1 MWYYKYNQIQ
11 RMKIKK
17 NEFIKKFTFQKN
29 LEEQIER
36 VVNPFEPQ
44 ITSRN
49 LKVFIVKKREFNF
62 IIKNDWTMY
71 QLTLFNMI

>member
-1 MWYYKYNQIQ
+1 MWYYNQNQIQ

-49 LKVFIVKKREFNF
+49 LKVFIVKKRDFNF

>member
-1 MWYYKYNQIQ
+1 MWYYNQNQIQ

-17 NEFIKKFTFQKN
+17 NEFVKKFTFQKN

-49 LKVFIVKKREFNF
+49 LKVFIVKKRDFNF